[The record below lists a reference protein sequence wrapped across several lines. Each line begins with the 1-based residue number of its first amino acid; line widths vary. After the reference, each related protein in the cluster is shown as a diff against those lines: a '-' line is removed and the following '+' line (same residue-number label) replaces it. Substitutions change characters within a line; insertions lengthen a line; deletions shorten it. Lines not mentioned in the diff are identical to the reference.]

1 MYLQEIGIFKNIPNE
16 VMELI
21 LDNITTKYYKA
32 GQIVHQENKA
42 PSFMAV
48 IYIGEV
54 EYHDKKKTVV
64 Q

>member
-1 MYLQEIGIFKNIPNE
+1 
-16 VMELI
+16 MELI
-21 LDNITTKYYKA
+21 LDNITTKYFKA
-32 GQIVHQENKA
+32 GQIVHHEDKA